1 MKKALIR
8 SQGSLINQSKLIVD
22 YKPLESYCPEL
33 IPENKKRIVIYV
45 WDCRIQ
51 KAKKHYL
58 AIFLDSTIESMI
70 NTRNLISA
78 GVKKQP
84 TCIEKK
90 SEVRTNKN
98 YRNSIKRPSRIRTND
113 RLI

>member
-33 IPENKKRIVIYV
+33 IPENKTRIVIYV

-51 KAKKHYL
+51 KAKKHKL
-58 AIFLDSTIESMI
+58 SWFLDSTIESMI
-70 NTRNLISA
+70 HIRNRISA
-78 GVKKQP
+78 GGKK
-84 TCIEKK
+84 
-90 SEVRTNKN
+90 
-98 YRNSIKRPSRIRTND
+98 
-113 RLI
+113 